1 MARVIRKTIARDT
14 VFRST
19 NPAVSALETKRED
32 ESFNRQTAVWLTDD
46 EIDWLDDTRRQTRKN
61 GGKAITRSAL
71 IRALVEV
78 SMERT
83 FDLKGLTSNGELI
96 PRLRSAFSA

>member
-1 MARVIRKTIARDT
+1 MARVTRKTIARDT

-19 NPAVSALETKRED
+19 NPAVSPLEKQE
-32 ESFNRQTAVWLTDD
+32 ESPNRQTAVWLTDD

-78 SMERT
+78 SMEHT
-83 FDLKGLTSNGELI
+83 FDLKGLTSDGELI
-96 PRLRSAFSA
+96 PRLRDALSN

>member
-1 MARVIRKTIARDT
+1 MASNTRKTIVRDS

-19 NPAVSALETKRED
+19 GSGIRAATEAAEPKVLT
-32 ESFNRQTAVWLTDD
+32 RQTAVWLTDD

-71 IRALVEV
+71 IRALIDVAGQNPV
-78 SMERT
+78 
-83 FDLKGLTSNGELI
+83 DLKGLTSERELLL
-96 PRLRSAFSA
+96 RLSAARR

>member
-1 MARVIRKTIARDT
+1 MARVTRKTIARDT

-19 NPAVSALETKRED
+19 NPVVASLEKQE
-32 ESFNRQTAVWLTDD
+32 ESPNRQTAVWLTDD

-61 GGKAITRSAL
+61 GGKSVTLSAL

-78 SMERT
+78 SMEHT
-83 FDLKGLTSNGELI
+83 FDLKGLTSDGELI
-96 PRLRSAFSA
+96 PRLRDALSN

>member
-1 MARVIRKTIARDT
+1 MARVTRKTIARDT

-19 NPAVSALETKRED
+19 NPVVTALEKQE
-32 ESFNRQTAVWLTDD
+32 ESPNRQTAVWLTDD

-78 SMERT
+78 SMEHT
-83 FDLKGLTSNGELI
+83 FDLKGLTSDGELI
-96 PRLRSAFSA
+96 PRLRDAVSN